1 MRKDIKS
8 FIETENQTNC
18 NSTGYCALN
27 PTIEIIEELFL
38 NEVRQL
44 SYYISKIQSSDF
56 YDQSLFEELIEV
68 LAEDIFATQPS
79 EVDVLKKLRH
89 LINLR
94 NSAKK
99 KYIDFCK
106 NSLQACEI
114 ANFVFEPEVA
124 QSYASYI
131 ESAAKFIYSRNKTF
145 TLQQLRYFELITLIA
160 KVAAQTIAKIKLY
173 KPDFSKFDVKLLK
186 FFSMTALFLDSPS
199 KLKRKILQF
208 SPDIFVIR
216 KIYTEVLDEY
226 FEGRVDAK
234 IRTSVLDGKSL
245 LVSGSNL
252 KELEEILTACAD
264 TDINVYTHGELYVAH
279 TYRKFKDFK
288 NLKGHVASGS
298 VNYDFSNFDG
308 VIFVTKF
315 MGYKIDQL
323 YQGTIFSSSDII
335 SKGMLKVNNND
346 FSEIFE
352 AIGMHSEVRAQN
364 VQTFETI
371 KLAKT
376 NVDELFSGDNKQI
389 VIFLGKTRNSDLAN
403 EFEDKK
409 IVNIEYQSDSDL
421 FYKVVEKS
429 AELEIPVVL
438 FCSRCSSRIAA
449 DIASVLDK
457 KSVEEIYMVRCQT
470 LNVNP
475 HVVEC
480 LRDEFDVKIIE

>member
-18 NSTGYCALN
+18 NSTGYCVLN

-38 NEVRQL
+38 NEVRQI
-44 SYYISKIQSSDF
+44 SYYISKFSGSEF
-56 YDQSLFEELIEV
+56 YDAKLFGELICT
-68 LAEDIFATQPS
+68 LAEDIFATQPN
-79 EVDVLKKLRH
+79 EGDVLKKLRY

-94 NSAKK
+94 NSIKK

-106 NSLQACEI
+106 NSLQGCEI

-124 QSYASYI
+124 QSYVSYI
-131 ESAAKFIYSRNKTF
+131 ESAAKYIYSRNKTF
-145 TLQQLRYFELITLIA
+145 TLQQLRYFELMTLVS
-160 KVAAQTIAKIKLY
+160 KVAAQTISKIKLY
-173 KPDFSKFDVKLLK
+173 KPEFCKYDAKLLK
-186 FFSMTALFLDSPS
+186 FFSTTALFSDPPA

-208 SPDIFVIR
+208 SQEMFLIR

-234 IRTSVLDGKSL
+234 IRTSMLAGKSL

-252 KELEEILTACAD
+252 KELEDILAACAD
-264 TDINVYTHGELYVAH
+264 TDINVYTHGELYVVH
-279 TYRKFKDFK
+279 TYKKFKNYK
-288 NLKGHVASGS
+288 NLKGHIASGS

-308 VIFVTKF
+308 VVFVTKF

-335 SKGMLKVNNND
+335 SKGMVKVENGD

-352 AIGMHSEVRAQN
+352 AIAKHAEASEQKAQ
-364 VQTFETI
+364 TCEII

-376 NVDELFSGDNKQI
+376 NIEELFLNANKQI
-389 VIFLGKTRNSDLAN
+389 VIFLGKTRNPDLAN
-403 EFEDKK
+403 EFNDKN

-429 AELEIPVVL
+429 AETNVPIVL
-438 FCSRCSSRIAA
+438 FCSRCSSRVTG
-449 DIASVLDK
+449 DIVSVLDK
-457 KSVEEIYMVRCQT
+457 KSIEEIFMVRCQT
-470 LNVNP
+470 PNVNP

-480 LRDEFDVKIIE
+480 LRDEFNVKIIE